1 MKAEFFETF
10 KLLNGQLCHT
20 ELHLERVRKTQA
32 AFFSSAGFEV
42 NALYDVLTD
51 YPEGLFKVRVDYD
64 SAITGIRADL
74 YEIQPHRK
82 LSIIDAGDFDYSFKF
97 ADRSFF
103 RESLEHYPDC
113 DDILFLKDGCLTDTT
128 YCNIALF
135 DGKEWITP
143 ATFLLSGTKRAA
155 LLHSGLLREATVTLP
170 DLPGFEAIAFIN
182 AMRDFEKKYTF
193 VCDQNELILAEI

>member
-32 AFFSSAGFEV
+32 AFFSGAGFEI
-42 NALYDVLTD
+42 NAQYDGLTD

-64 SAITGIRADL
+64 SAITGIRVEF

-82 LSIIDAGDFDYSFKF
+82 LSIVDAGDFDYSFKW
-97 ADRSFF
+97 ADRDFF
-103 RESLEHYPDC
+103 RKSLEGYPDC

-128 YCNIALF
+128 YCNIALYN
-135 DGKEWITP
+135 GEEWLTP
-143 ATFLLSGTKRAA
+143 ATFLLPGTKRAA
-155 LLHSGLLREATVTLP
+155 LLHSGILREAPITLH
-170 DLPGFEAIAFIN
+170 DLPNFEAIAFIN
-182 AMRDFEKKYTF
+182 ALRDFEKKYSF
-193 VCDQNELILAEI
+193 VRDQNELILAEI